1 MTSLERIKEE
11 YMDLATNPLTNIGCS
26 IGISNPSNCYEW
38 KVTYYCGKDSIYA
51 GGLFYVKILFPND
64 YPNSPPQVIFLTPI
78 YHLNVNHKKS
88 EIQSLGYACLHI
100 IHWWSPNI
108 KIREVLV
115 QIYSIFY
122 LQNPESPYGI
132 GRAEEYIKNRPLFE
146 LKAKYFTQKYADPK
160 NELQNFD
167 DKDWDFS
174 CSEKDLEEFKLK
186 YKEEEKKE
194 KEKENNNSKEDI
206 NLDFTYNAKTKITIK
221 CGTDELMKNILEK
234 CMNEIGKSPN
244 LEKTLLILYGKKL
257 DLDSSVKDNGLRN
270 NSSIDI
276 IHNEVDNWRIINN

>member
-11 YMDLATNPLTNIGCS
+11 YMDLLKKPLINIGCS
-26 IGISNPSNCYEW
+26 IGLSNGDNCYEW
-38 KVTYYCGKDSIYA
+38 KVTYFCGKDSFYA
-51 GGLFYVKILFPND
+51 GGLFNVKILFPND
-64 YPNSPPQVIFLTPI
+64 YPNVSPQVIFLTPI
-78 YHLNVNHKKS
+78 YHLNVNPKKG
-88 EIQSLGYACLHI
+88 EDEKDQPLGYASLHI
-100 IHWWSPNI
+100 INWWSPDTT
-108 KIREVLV
+108 IREVLV
-115 QIYSIFY
+115 QLYSIFF

-132 GRAEEYIKNRPLFE
+132 YRTEEYIKNRPLFE

-174 CSEKDLEEFKLK
+174 CSEKDLESFKLK

-194 KEKENNNSKEDI
+194 KENDNSKEDI
-206 NLDFTYNAKTKITIK
+206 NLVFTYNAKTKKTIK

-244 LEKTLLILYGKKL
+244 LEKTILIFYGKKI
-257 DLDSSVKDNGLRN
+257 DLNSSVKDNGLKN
-270 NSSIDI
+270 NYNIDI
-276 IHNEVDNWRIINN
+276 IHNEVDNWRK